1 MSTLRTHFT
10 FRVDT
15 WTPDGESIVEHIA
28 GVRGLPSRARH
39 LPRRLRTAS
48 DRAHNEGTRDPA
60 PCPTHG
66 GRLMTRRTDRTA
78 GARFTAA
85 RVLGRGRRRGLE
97 RSKRARLKH
106 GYYSREAKVERS
118 RATRRSTPRVF
129 NAGEDPVALGLVT
142 SINRPGG
149 NATGI
154 YIFIA
159 EMDTKRLELLRE
171 LVPNAALIAVLL
183 NPTWIRFK
191 TVTKEI
197 AEAAR
202 AAGQRIDIIEASNEH
217 EIHGAFKRIARL
229 RPQALLVGADPFFN
243 ARREQ
248 LVTLANHY
256 AIPAVYELREFA
268 VAGGLMS
275 YGTTDRGVSSG
286 RRLGL
291 PYCAAAAVI
300 RQSGGTTPPASV
312 RIRWPHTLG
321 VPESASASFPR
332 SLRNPA
338 CGTELIK
345 TRSLESDSGA
355 SRRCQ
360 NPDPEGQVRG
370 RPHWR
375 EWR

>member
-1 MSTLRTHFT
+1 MKRRTFITQLGAAAAWPLAARAQPAMPVIGFLSGRSSAEAAYAVAAFH
-10 FRVDT
+10 
-15 WTPDGESIVEHIA
+15 
-28 GVRGLPSRARH
+28 RGLREQGYVEGDNLAIEYRWADGAYDRLPTLAADLVHRRVAVIAATGGH
-39 LPRRLRTAS
+39 LSGL
-48 DRAHNEGTRDPA
+48 
-60 PCPTHG
+60 
-66 GRLMTRRTDRTA
+66 
-78 GARFTAA
+78 AA
-85 RVLGRGRRRGLE
+85 
-97 RSKRARLKH
+97 KA
-106 GYYSREAKVERS
+106 
-118 RATRRSTPRVF
+118 ATSSIPIVF

-171 LVPNAALIAVLL
+171 LVPNAVLIAVLL

-191 TVTKEI
+191 TVSKEI

-275 YGTTDRGVSSG
+275 YGTSLTEAYRQVGVYTGRILKGEKTAELPVVQSSKFELVINLKTAKA
-286 RRLGL
+286 LGL
-291 PYCAAAAVI
+291 EVPPGLSARADEVI
-300 RQSGGTTPPASV
+300 
-312 RIRWPHTLG
+312 
-321 VPESASASFPR
+321 E
-332 SLRNPA
+332 
-338 CGTELIK
+338 
-345 TRSLESDSGA
+345 
-355 SRRCQ
+355 
-360 NPDPEGQVRG
+360 
-370 RPHWR
+370 
-375 EWR
+375 

>member
-1 MSTLRTHFT
+1 MFDLRRRQFITLLGGAVAWPLAVRAQQPTMPVIGFLSGRSSAEAAYAVAAFH
-10 FRVDT
+10 
-15 WTPDGESIVEHIA
+15 
-28 GVRGLPSRARH
+28 RGLREQGYVEGDNLAIEYRWADGAYDR
-39 LPRRLRTAS
+39 LPTL
-48 DRAHNEGTRDPA
+48 
-60 PCPTHG
+60 
-66 GRLMTRRTDRTA
+66 
-78 GARFTAA
+78 AA
-85 RVLGRGRRRGLE
+85 DLVRRRVAVIAATGGHLSGL
-97 RSKRARLKH
+97 A
-106 GYYSREAKVERS
+106 AKA
-118 RATRRSTPRVF
+118 ATSSIPIVF

-149 NATGI
+149 NATRI

-171 LVPNAALIAVLL
+171 LVPNAVLIAVLL

-191 TVTKEI
+191 TVSKEI

-275 YGTTDRGVSSG
+275 YGTSLTEAYRQVGVYTGRILKGEKTAELPVVQSSKFELVINLKTAKA
-286 RRLGL
+286 LGL
-291 PYCAAAAVI
+291 EVPPGLSARADEVI
-300 RQSGGTTPPASV
+300 
-312 RIRWPHTLG
+312 
-321 VPESASASFPR
+321 E
-332 SLRNPA
+332 
-338 CGTELIK
+338 
-345 TRSLESDSGA
+345 
-355 SRRCQ
+355 
-360 NPDPEGQVRG
+360 
-370 RPHWR
+370 
-375 EWR
+375 